1 MPEAGSRIV
10 NEDKATRY
18 HRLKRRAHVA
28 GLAGGAVLLVAFAL
42 SPFNTALGDAAEHAA
57 ARASDGPVAARML
70 AVALYVTALVVMA
83 EAVALPLAWY
93 RHFVER
99 RYGLAAES
107 VRQWLGHHL
116 KAGAVGWAL
125 AVPAALVVFLSID
138 RFPSAWWIVTGVV
151 LSAVSALL
159 AVAAPLVLF
168 PLFYRFVPV
177 AREALRERLLGLA
190 ARAGTRVL
198 GVYEWKLGARSRT
211 ANAALVGLGPTR
223 RILVSDTLLHDY
235 SDDEI
240 EVILAHELAHHVHG
254 DIRTGLWLDAALT
267 VATLGL
273 VHLVVGASWAPLGL
287 RGPGDLAALPLMVFT
302 GAAVSLAATPWI
314 NAMSRR
320 HEWRADRYALDLTR
334 NPDAFVSAMRRL
346 GQQNLADAEPSRLVE
361 WLFHTHPPLG
371 RRLEAARGWT
381 PTKAT

>member
-1 MPEAGSRIV
+1 M

-28 GLAGGAVLLVAFAL
+28 GLVTGGVLLVAFAC
-42 SPFNTALGDAAEHAA
+42 SPANAALRDLVERLAASVAGGA
-57 ARASDGPVAARML
+57 PARWL
-70 AVALYVTALVVMA
+70 AIALYVSALVVLA
-83 EAVALPLAWY
+83 EAVALPLAGY

-99 RYGLAAES
+99 RYGLSAES
-107 VRQWLGHHL
+107 AGQWLQTHL
-116 KAGAVGWAL
+116 KAGVLGWLFSVGAG
-125 AVPAALVVFLSID
+125 LVVFGAID
-138 RFPSAWWIVTGVV
+138 RWPSAWWLVTAAVF
-151 LSAVSALL
+151 ACVSALL
-159 AVAAPLVLF
+159 AVAAPVLLF
-168 PLFYRFVPV
+168 PLFYRFVPL
-177 AREALRERLLGLA
+177 ARESLRERLLGLA

-198 GVYEWKLGARSRT
+198 GIFEWRLGTRSRT

-223 RILVSDTLLHDY
+223 RILLSDTLLHDY
-235 SDDEI
+235 TDDEI

-254 DIRTGLWLDAALT
+254 DIRRALWLDAALT
-267 VATLGL
+267 LVTLGL
-273 VHLVVGASWAPLGL
+273 VHLVVSWAVPRMGL
-287 RGPGDLAALPLMVFT
+287 RGIGDLATLPVMLLA
-302 GAAVSLAATPWI
+302 GAAVSLAATPWL

-371 RRLEAARGWT
+371 QRIEAARDWSH
-381 PTKAT
+381 PEATQAT